1 MSVSILNGD
10 AITLQVFVAKT
21 SYSLNNINIQK
32 SVICDMIKVL
42 MVNKVSGQTLI
53 SHKMLKM
60 TFGTT
65 DKSLQ
70 ILFDRSLTEG
80 IFLHIGRQPL
90 LCSFSK
96 RPPRRAIKLSS
107 CLAKYIW
114 KDHGKS

>member
-1 MSVSILNGD
+1 MSILNDD

-21 SYSLNNINIQK
+21 SYSLNNINIQE

-53 SHKMLKM
+53 SPKMLKM

-70 ILFDRSLTEG
+70 MLLDLLPKVF
-80 IFLHIGRQPL
+80 FLQIGRQPS
-90 LCSFSK
+90 LCSLSK
-96 RPPRRAIKLSS
+96 RPPDEPLNYRPVLLST
-107 CLAKYIW
+107 L
-114 KDHGKS
+114 